1 LENFGEKYYKR
12 LNLFV
17 SSLGHIRLSHSGEIE
32 EKGEANM
39 KTRYLFIGMGLFSL
53 FTLGCSLSAQDVIEL
68 KSFPL
73 DSLDGILT
81 RTGIQLDK
89 QNSSDGKGS
98 LKIVA
103 SEPTTVRLFEVSG
116 VEVDDARL
124 VYRAK
129 VRTEGVEGMVFL
141 EMWCHFPGKG
151 EFFSR
156 GLQTPLTGT
165 TNWTTEETPFFLK
178 KGEKPDYVKLNLV
191 IKGKGT
197 AWIDDIRLLKGPL
210 Q

>member
-1 LENFGEKYYKR
+1 
-12 LNLFV
+12 
-17 SSLGHIRLSHSGEIE
+17 
-32 EKGEANM
+32 M
-39 KTRYLFIGMGLFSL
+39 KSCHLPMWMGFFSL
-53 FTLGCSLSAQDVIEL
+53 CLLGCSLSAQDVIEL
-68 KSFPL
+68 KNFPL
-73 DSLDGILT
+73 DSLEGILS
-81 RTGIQLDK
+81 RTGVQLDK

-116 VEVDDARL
+116 VDVDDARL

-129 VRTEGVEGMVFL
+129 VRTESVEGTVFL

-191 IKGKGT
+191 VNGKGT
-197 AWIDDIRLLKGPL
+197 VWIDDIRLLKGPL